1 MRGRSSDYKFL
12 VFCATYLIIKAHTL
26 MKRGYTVSG
35 LPDKVAEKVKRRR
48 LLRLIREF
56 PGLVK

>member
-26 MKRGYTVSG
+26 MKWGYTAAW
-35 LPDKVAEKVKRRR
+35 LPDKVPEKVKRRR
-48 LLRLIREF
+48 LLWLIKEF